1 MDTIF
6 RTFEASIDSVLDGE
20 RAVVARI
27 NTAGV
32 DRLKTVIDPLG
43 CDVSHFN
50 KTRSVLWN
58 HGLDPIRG
66 TVPIGAGWAKVRR
79 AQRDMIGKTA
89 FAKDEFSNQLFESYK
104 DGTLRGWSIKA
115 GVHQSSPPTIDE
127 IRAMPELEECE
138 TIYRKWDLIEFSATP
153 TPGNSD
159 CLTMLVS
166 RGLITAP
173 EGFVVPPTESVQGFP
188 GMQRHRQANPSIVVQ
203 SLVAP
208 GVYRYITGSG
218 ESWTVHAED
227 GKNLGTHKTKEEA
240 EKQLAA
246 IEAHK
251 HEERTAPYI
260 ESDGKLWTVYHASGE
275 RCMMLPDPEMA
286 DECLRLLTA
295 KPDNKRGYYA
305 AEASQAI
312 TEMRRMLDATRTE
325 IKEYIDLYKH
335 GRV

>member
-1 MDTIF
+1 MDYLI
-6 RTFEASIDSVLDGE
+6 RSFEGNIDSVLEGE

-27 NTAGV
+27 NTSTI
-32 DRLKTVIDPLG
+32 DRLRTIIDPLG

-79 AQRDMIGKTA
+79 SERDMLGKTS
-89 FAKDEFSNQLFESYK
+89 FAKDDFSSQLFDSYK

-115 GVHQSSPPTIDE
+115 GVHEASPPTQEE
-127 IRAMPELEECE
+127 IRSRPELEECE

-173 EGFVVPPTESVQGFP
+173 EGFVPTKLEYGP
-188 GMQRHRQANPSIVVQ
+188 LHRT
-203 SLVAP
+203 
-208 GVYRYITGSG
+208 TGS
-218 ESWTVHAED
+218 SST
-227 GKNLGTHKTKEEA
+227 GTCEPGTCIA
-240 EKQLAA
+240 CDQN
-246 IEAHK
+246 
-251 HEERTAPYI
+251 RTAETPVARTVPYI
-260 ESDGKLWTVYHASGE
+260 ETDGKLWTVYHAMGE
-275 RCMMLPDPEMA
+275 RAMVLPDPEMA
-286 DECLRLLTA
+286 DECLRLLTV
-295 KPDNKRGYYA
+295 KPESKRAYYA
-305 AEASQAI
+305 SEAAQALAELRRGLSDIGAEA
-312 TEMRRMLDATRTE
+312 
-325 IKEYIDLYKH
+325 KEYIDLYRH

>member
-1 MDTIF
+1 METIF

-89 FAKDEFSNQLFESYK
+89 FAKDDFSNQLFESYK

-115 GVHQSSPPTIDE
+115 GVHQSSPPTVDE
-127 IRAMPELEECE
+127 MRAMPELEECE

-173 EGFVVPPTESVQGFP
+173 EGFVPSEAKITLQKGDGGTYTTPEKPIVRTE
-188 GMQRHRQANPSIVVQ
+188 
-203 SLVAP
+203 
-208 GVYRYITGSG
+208 
-218 ESWTVHAED
+218 
-227 GKNLGTHKTKEEA
+227 
-240 EKQLAA
+240 
-246 IEAHK
+246 
-251 HEERTAPYI
+251 PYI
-260 ESDGKLWTVYHASGE
+260 ESDGQIWTVYHVSGE
-275 RCMMLPDPEMA
+275 RCMAFPDPEMA

-295 KPDNKRGYYA
+295 KPDSKRDYYA
-305 AEASQAI
+305 AEAAQALAE
-312 TEMRRMLDATRTE
+312 TRRAYGEIGTE
-325 IKEYIDLYKH
+325 IKEYIDLYRH
-335 GRV
+335 GRI